1 MLDTFKPAFAR
12 NFIAASSQY
21 LERDEAVAT
30 AVPITM
36 ACWFNSTLT
45 ATAQTLMGLFNS
57 GDDGVYMRLK
67 IGEVASNVSAESR
80 SSLAGPSQSNKGNY
94 VANTWHHAA
103 GVWATVSSRTAYL
116 DGAAGTAETTSITPS
131 GLNRTGIGRLGRPSA
146 LHYMSGM
153 IAWPAFWSVALD
165 ASDIAK
171 LACGASPLTV
181 KPESLLQFWDW
192 TGAETEFGIN
202 ANPWLINVNTTPV
215 GGPGFLRTRI
225 RRQAIARP
233 PAGAAPTSKPFY
245 FRHYIA
251 GRAA

>member
-12 NFIAASSQY
+12 NFIAASTQY
-21 LERDEAVAT
+21 LERDVAVAT

-45 ATAQTLMGLFNS
+45 ATVQTLMWL
-57 GDDGVYMRLK
+57 GDKDSDVEYMRLN
-67 IGEVASNVSAESR
+67 IGETASSVEAESR
-80 SSLAGPSQSNKGNY
+80 STAAGPFQSSKGNY

-103 GVWATVSSRTAYL
+103 GVWATTTSRVAYL
-116 DGAAGTAETTSITPS
+116 DGAAGAADTNAVTTLGID
-131 GLNRTGIGRLGRPSA
+131 RTSIGRLARASP
-146 LHYMSGM
+146 LHYMSGL
-153 IAWPAFWSVALD
+153 IAWPAFWGVALD

-192 TGAETEFGIN
+192 TGKETEFGIN
-202 ANPWLINVNTTPV
+202 ASPWLINVNTTPV

-233 PAGAAPTSKPFY
+233 PVAALGGTTKP
-245 FRHYIA
+245 RSLLLL
-251 GRAA
+251 GVGC